1 MQSELNIR
9 FNDKGYKNWIKAGL
23 CLLKIRDCLLG
34 FVSTEIVKFHGFL
47 SHNNSILQ
55 RKRCTNS
62 CRSQGTKFHVACF
75 VCSEWKKEILNHHT
89 NQNSTIYWGNC
100 SPSLWP
106 TKPWEVAKV
115 YMPRGQ
121 ANRQPEKVDVAAL
134 LNLFIFCDHF
144 HFERQKVIEVIKCRN
159 ELMHSVEMSVSL
171 EWMKNYRQK
180 IFALLQEFQ
189 QIPKVEATNKM
200 IQEIISAD
208 WNVCM
213 TETDTMD
220 ASAEFAVEINVEEI
234 SRFEFDVIKEWIEE
248 LGLALEEQE
257 PSPQHLNSLNTLTE
271 FFQQNK
277 ELESVFR
284 KELQQLFILRSSNG
298 KDL

>member
-106 TKPWEVAKV
+106 TKPWEVAK
-115 YMPRGQ
+115 
-121 ANRQPEKVDVAAL
+121 
-134 LNLFIFCDHF
+134 
-144 HFERQKVIEVIKCRN
+144 VIKCRN